1 MPRVLSVVSGPQSAG
16 RPDGAGRLPA
26 LHTVRYTKII
36 RSLFQMI
43 IMISSDTR
51 LAVPT
56 VVTGGSRGYR
66 LGQMILQ
73 TFRMPAHLVTE
84 VIRLWP
90 MVQPIAQP

>member
-1 MPRVLSVVSGPQSAG
+1 MSIMVS
-16 RPDGAGRLPA
+16 PD
-26 LHTVRYTKII
+26 K
-36 RSLFQMI
+36 
-43 IMISSDTR
+43 R

-56 VVTGGSRGYR
+56 VVATGGSRGYH

-73 TFRMPAHLVTE
+73 IFRRPAHLVTE

>member
-1 MPRVLSVVSGPQSAG
+1 
-16 RPDGAGRLPA
+16 
-26 LHTVRYTKII
+26 
-36 RSLFQMI
+36 MI
-43 IMISSDTR
+43 IMISSDKR